1 MKAIRVNQFG
11 EPESMALEEIAEPE
25 PEAGQVRLQI
35 AAAGQI
41 VLIP

>member
-35 AAAGQI
+35 AAGQI